1 MWSPCARNA
10 IHERRAGPP
19 QTSSHRSAQHGGF
32 QMTWSWIGP
41 FLAIVGLAVITI
53 VSRSF
58 FMIPE
63 RELPLPD
70 WLKRGLKYAPLAALT
85 AVIAPEILMT
95 QGEFIDTFMDAR
107 LPAVLCA
114 SAYYF
119 WRRGILGTIV
129 VGMAVYLPLHIGWG
143 W

>member
-1 MWSPCARNA
+1 M
-10 IHERRAGPP
+10 
-19 QTSSHRSAQHGGF
+19 SSN
-32 QMTWSWIGP
+32 WIEITITI
-41 FLAIVGLAVITI
+41 LGLAVITV
-53 VSRSF
+53 VSRAF

-95 QGEFIDTFMDAR
+95 QGELLDTFKDAR
-107 LPAVLCA
+107 LPAVLLA

-119 WRRGILGTIV
+119 WKRGILGTIV
-129 VGMAVYLPLHIGWG
+129 VGMVVYLPLHIGWG

>member
-1 MWSPCARNA
+1 M
-10 IHERRAGPP
+10 
-19 QTSSHRSAQHGGF
+19 
-32 QMTWSWIGP
+32 SWEGIEP
-41 FLAIVGLAVITI
+41 FLAVVGLALLTLVT
-53 VSRSF
+53 RSF

-63 RELPLPD
+63 REMPLPD

-85 AVIAPEILMT
+85 AVIAPEILMSHGALIAT
-95 QGEFIDTFMDAR
+95 LKDAR

-114 SAYYF
+114 VAYYF

-129 VGMAVYLPLHIGWG
+129 VGMLVYLPLHIGWG

>member
-1 MWSPCARNA
+1 MSGHWIEITIA
-10 IHERRAGPP
+10 ILG
-19 QTSSHRSAQHGGF
+19 
-32 QMTWSWIGP
+32 
-41 FLAIVGLAVITI
+41 LAIITV
-53 VSRSF
+53 VSRAF

-95 QGEFIDTFMDAR
+95 QGELLDTFKDAR
-107 LPAVLCA
+107 LPAVLLA

-119 WRRGILGTIV
+119 WKRGILGTIV
-129 VGMAVYLPLHIGWG
+129 VGMVVYLPLHIGWG

>member
-1 MWSPCARNA
+1 MSGHWIFTA
-10 IHERRAGPP
+10 I
-19 QTSSHRSAQHGGF
+19 
-32 QMTWSWIGP
+32 
-41 FLAIVGLAVITI
+41 AILGLAVITV

-95 QGEFIDTFMDAR
+95 QGELLDTFKDAR
-107 LPAVLCA
+107 LPAAILA
-114 SAYYF
+114 SSYYF
-119 WRRGILGTIV
+119 WKRGILGTIV

>member
-1 MWSPCARNA
+1 MNA
-10 IHERRAGPP
+10 HWVEV
-19 QTSSHRSAQHGGF
+19 
-32 QMTWSWIGP
+32 
-41 FLAIVGLAVITI
+41 LVAIVGLAVITV
-53 VSRSF
+53 VSRAF

-63 RELPLPD
+63 RELPMPD

-85 AVIAPEILMT
+85 AVIAPEILMA
-95 QGEFIDTFMDAR
+95 QGAVLTTWQDAR
-107 LPAVLCA
+107 LPAVGCA
-114 SAYYF
+114 CAYFF

>member
-1 MWSPCARNA
+1 MNGAWLESA
-10 IHERRAGPP
+10 I
-19 QTSSHRSAQHGGF
+19 
-32 QMTWSWIGP
+32 
-41 FLAIVGLAVITI
+41 AILGLAVITV

-58 FMIPE
+58 FMLPE

-95 QGEFIDTFMDAR
+95 QGELINSVMDAR
-107 LPAVLCA
+107 IPAVLCA
-114 SAYYF
+114 TAYYF

>member
-1 MWSPCARNA
+1 MNLSWVEPA
-10 IHERRAGPP
+10 I
-19 QTSSHRSAQHGGF
+19 
-32 QMTWSWIGP
+32 
-41 FLAIVGLAVITI
+41 AILGLAVITV
-53 VSRSF
+53 VSRAF

-70 WLKRGLKYAPLAALT
+70 WLKRGLKYAPLAALA

-95 QGEFIDTFMDAR
+95 GGELINTVFDAR
-107 LPAVLCA
+107 LPAILCA
-114 SAYYF
+114 TAYYF

-129 VGMAVYLPLHIGWG
+129 VGMAVYLPLHIGLG

>member
-1 MWSPCARNA
+1 MN
-10 IHERRAGPP
+10 
-19 QTSSHRSAQHGGF
+19 
-32 QMTWSWIGP
+32 WSWVEPVI
-41 FLAIVGLAVITI
+41 AILGLAVITV

-63 RELPLPD
+63 REMSMPG

-85 AVIAPEILMT
+85 AVIAPEYLFSHHQLIHS
-95 QGEFIDTFMDAR
+95 F
-107 LPAVLCA
+107 PAGRPPDVL
-114 SAYYF
+114 SATGYYF

>member
-1 MWSPCARNA
+1 MNGAWLESA
-10 IHERRAGPP
+10 I
-19 QTSSHRSAQHGGF
+19 
-32 QMTWSWIGP
+32 
-41 FLAIVGLAVITI
+41 AILGLAVITV

-58 FMIPE
+58 FMLPE

-95 QGEFIDTFMDAR
+95 QGELIHTLKDAR
-107 LPAVLCA
+107 LPALLGAVI
-114 SAYYF
+114 YYYSQ
-119 WRRGILGTIV
+119 RGILGTIL
-129 VGMAVYLPLHIGWG
+129 VGMVIYLPLHIGVG